1 MAAPSGGGGGGGPVG
16 FSNSYTGKASNI
28 ELIGNHGYAYN
39 QGTSTSNDAA
49 DKSLLK
55 FTTGNYYTV
64 AELNYSDE
72 TTGGSKRLLQIN
84 LNGSTTWTSEF
95 DDTTGWA
102 NGQIISIIIPAY
114 TEFEFLF
121 GIAGVAI
128 VGSIALTGRIYR

>member
-95 DDTTGWA
+95 DDTT
-102 NGQIISIIIPAY
+102 
-114 TEFEFLF
+114 
-121 GIAGVAI
+121 
-128 VGSIALTGRIYR
+128 